1 MVLLSRHKRHEP
13 ACWPLYV
20 ARMAEI
26 KVDWSAATLESGAAN
41 RFWVTAPIT
50 PEHDDFWDLA
60 FRAVLH
66 EHANEVSQDPWNT
79 VGLINDN
86 VVVGGVARGSVDAV
100 RAYVDQCV
108 VRANK
113 HIATDRAQRLHALQ
127 DLEALRTQDEEA
139 RKLTQQLRKQS
150 T

>member
-1 MVLLSRHKRHEP
+1 MT
-13 ACWPLYV
+13 
-20 ARMAEI
+20 EI
-26 KVDWSAATLESGAAN
+26 KVDWSAATLESGAGN

-60 FRAVLH
+60 FRAVLQ
-66 EHANEVSQDPWNT
+66 ERAIEVPEDPWNT

-100 RAYVDQCV
+100 RAFVDQCV
-108 VRANK
+108 QRANQ

-127 DLEALRTQDEEA
+127 DLEALRAQDEEA
-139 RKLTQQLRKQS
+139 RRLTQELRKQLN
-150 T
+150 